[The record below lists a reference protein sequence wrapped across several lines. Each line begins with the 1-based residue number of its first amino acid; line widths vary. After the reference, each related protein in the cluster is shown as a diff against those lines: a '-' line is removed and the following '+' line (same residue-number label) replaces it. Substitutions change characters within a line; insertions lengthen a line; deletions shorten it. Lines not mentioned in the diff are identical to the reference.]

1 MEVTFDNLLSTGAHF
16 GHLTRRWHPNY
27 EPYILMERNGIHII
41 NLEETLKGLTKA
53 IDFLTDN
60 VADGG
65 EVLFVGT
72 KKNAKD
78 IIQQEADKCG
88 MFYVVERW
96 LGGTLTNFST
106 IRKSI
111 KRLQLLEKESS
122 PLYESATK
130 KEILSLEREMIRL
143 QDLHRGIKD
152 MKRLPNAIFIV
163 DARHESIAI
172 NEAHRL
178 EIPVVAIVD
187 TNTDPEVI
195 DYPIPANDDSIR
207 AIKLIVGEVSRAICD
222 TCSIA
227 YPDGGEIPVAA
238 EAKEETA
245 EAEDITS
252 ENGEMAEGA
261 EPKEAESEEI
271 VVEKEESLSEDGEV
285 QDSET
290 EEKIAAVEEV
300 QEPEEIVEEKETEK
314 SNDN

>member
-60 VADGG
+60 VTDGG
-65 EVLFVGT
+65 EILFVGT

-178 EIPVVAIVD
+178 EIPVIAMVD

-222 TCSIA
+222 ARSIA
-227 YPDGGEIPVAA
+227 YPDGGSIPVAVG
-238 EAKEETA
+238 EEETA
-245 EAEDITS
+245 EAEIITP
-252 ENGEMAEGA
+252 ENGEMAEGV

-271 VVEKEESLSEDGEV
+271 VVEKKESLPEEGEP

-290 EEKIAAVEEV
+290 EDIAVVEEA